1 MVDTTP
7 QVLRMKG
14 QETRKEKPKMKVN
27 GYQLKEAIKR
37 WEARKE
43 PLLREFRNS
52 FFRKASQTGRMPSEI
67 EKDILKTEN
76 SICALQEAQAKYNLQ
91 ITVSYFLFGEEQRMT
106 LMSAVKMIGGVG
118 RMEGLWKAESS
129 KEEDPYD
136 SQRLHYGATNAQY
149 EWPKRTM
156 LIKDIVE
163 TAANKNAQLTALRA
177 GIAEANSK
185 ELNLD
190 IDSSLFQ

>member
-1 MVDTTP
+1 
-7 QVLRMKG
+7 
-14 QETRKEKPKMKVN
+14 MKVT

-37 WEARKE
+37 WEARKK

-52 FFRKASQTGRMPSEI
+52 FFRKPSQSGRLPLEI
-67 EKDILKTEN
+67 EKDIALVET
-76 SICALQEAQAKYNLQ
+76 SIASLQESQAKYNLA
-91 ITVSYFLFGEEQRMT
+91 ITVSYFLFGEEKRMS
-106 LMSAVKMIGGVG
+106 LMNAVKTIGGIG

-136 SQRLHYGATNAQY
+136 NQRLHYGATNTQY

-163 TAANKNAQLTALRA
+163 TAAQKNAELTALRA

-185 ELNLD
+185 EFNLD